1 MKRTKDE
8 LLQCCLKQ
16 FTHMDF
22 VNENKTLNT
31 TKSLI
36 MEIKEAINY
45 THCCKSDS
53 EQLPSF
59 LYKSDGGLY
68 FKHRE
73 NTDVTEH
80 WNEYLKTR

>member
-45 THCCKSDS
+45 THCCRAKRTV
-53 EQLPSF
+53 
-59 LYKSDGGLY
+59 KA
-68 FKHRE
+68 
-73 NTDVTEH
+73 
-80 WNEYLKTR
+80 

>member
-1 MKRTKDE
+1 M
-8 LLQCCLKQ
+8 
-16 FTHMDF
+16 
-22 VNENKTLNT
+22 NIENKL
-31 TKSLI
+31 L
-36 MEIKEAINY
+36 EILKILGEVTPEQISYELKIDLVKKTNEAINY
-45 THCCKSDS
+45 TPCCESDS